1 MASTKVLLKTS
12 KILKNGEHP
21 IVIRVIKDRKTK
33 FIFTGQSC
41 HPDLWDSKNN
51 KPKSKHPNKQML
63 ELFISKK
70 SIEAQNIILELE
82 NNNEVYSSD
91 SFKKIFKSKSK
102 KTTVFE
108 FWQQIIDN
116 LISTDNIGNAN
127 VYKDCLRSLKK
138 YRNDSNLFFSD
149 IDVSF
154 LKKYEQD
161 FIKRKV
167 SYNTISVHMRTIRSV
182 FNKAEE
188 EKLIKKGIYPFNE
201 YKISKL
207 NTTTEKRALTKNQI
221 DKIKDL
227 KLEDGSK
234 ISDSK
239 NYFMFSYY
247 LRGMNFTDL
256 ALLKWENIDS
266 NRLKYIRAK
275 TGKHHNIGLLEPANK
290 ILEYYKQFMKSKSS
304 YVFPILNN
312 NHISAIQIDNRIS
325 KMNKAVNKDL
335 KEIALMTK
343 IDFNLTTYVA
353 RHSYATIMKKGGVST
368 SIISESLGH
377 GNEKTTQI
385 YLDSFENNVLD
396 EASKTIL

>member
-21 IVIRVIKDRKTK
+21 IVIRVIIDRKTK

-70 SIEAQNIILELE
+70 SIEAQNIILEFE
-82 NNNEVYSSD
+82 NSNEVYSSD
-91 SFKKIFKSKSK
+91 SFKKTFQAKSK
-102 KTTVFE
+102 KTTVFI

-116 LISTDNIGNAN
+116 LISTDNIGNSN

-138 YRNDSNLFFSD
+138 YRNDSDLFFSD

-182 FNKAEE
+182 FNKAQE

-247 LRGMNFTDL
+247 LRGMNFTDI

-275 TGKHHNIGLLEPANK
+275 TGKHYNISLLEPAIK
-290 ILEYYKQFMKSKSS
+290 ILEYYEQFMKSKSN
-304 YVFPILNN
+304 YVFPILNS

-353 RHSYATIMKKGGVST
+353 RHSYATIMKKGGVS
-368 SIISESLGH
+368 IAVISESLGH
-377 GNEKTTQI
+377 DSEKTTQT

>member
-1 MASTKVLLKTS
+1 MASTKVILRVAKT
-12 KILKNGEHP
+12 LKNGEHP
-21 IVIRVIKDRKTK
+21 IVIRVIKDRKPK

-41 HPDLWDSKNN
+41 HPDLWDFKNN
-51 KPKSKHPNKQML
+51 KPKIKHPNKQML

-70 SIEAQNIILELE
+70 SIEAQNLILEFE

-91 SFKKIFKSKSK
+91 SFKKSFKATSK
-102 KTTVFE
+102 KSTVFE
-108 FWQQIIDN
+108 FFQQIIDN
-116 LISTDNIGNAN
+116 LISRDKIGNAN

-138 YRNDSNLFFSD
+138 FRNNSDLYFSD

-154 LKKYEQD
+154 LNKYEQD
-161 FIKRKV
+161 FSKRGV
-167 SYNTISVHMRTIRSV
+167 SNNTISVYMRTIRSI
-182 FNKAEE
+182 FNKAET

-207 NTTTEKRALTKNQI
+207 NTATEKRALTKSQI
-221 DKIKDL
+221 DKIKEL
-227 KLEDGSK
+227 ELEDGLK
-234 ISDSK
+234 IKDSK
-239 NYFMFSYY
+239 NYFLFSYY
-247 LRGMNFTDL
+247 AWGMNFTDM
-256 ALLKWENIDS
+256 ALLKWENINS

-275 TGKHHNIGLLEPANK
+275 TGKPYNIGLLEPAIN
-290 ILEYYKQFMKSKSS
+290 ILDYYKPFKKSKTS
-304 YVFPILNN
+304 YVFPILNS
-312 NHISAIQIDNRIS
+312 NHISAIQIDNRIA

-335 KEIALMTK
+335 KEIAKKTK

-353 RHSYATIMKKGGVST
+353 RHSYATIMKRGGIST

-377 GNEKTTQI
+377 GNEKITQV